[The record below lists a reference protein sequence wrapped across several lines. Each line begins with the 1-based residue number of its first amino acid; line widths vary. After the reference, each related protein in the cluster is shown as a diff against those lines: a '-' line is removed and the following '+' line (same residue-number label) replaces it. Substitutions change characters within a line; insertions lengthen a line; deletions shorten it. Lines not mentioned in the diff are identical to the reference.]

1 MFSRDRGISLSEAD
15 GFHVWAG
22 DMWTISELHGKRRQN
37 FDCRLVCLWV
47 VCICLVNAAS
57 AMAQNELPVHDSV
70 SSPRLLTIEEGRSIV
85 NVAWQ
90 QDRPAPGVRDCSH
103 FVHQIYANAGFEY
116 AYASS
121 FEIYAGNENFEKV
134 RNPHSGDLI
143 AWPGHVGI
151 VVDPMEH
158 RFYSLVR
165 TGLEAQ
171 DYRSAYWRSRGTPRF
186 YRYRVEQGAIV
197 SAANI
202 SGSSTVSTGPAKRSV
217 VMKAQPVIKERAAA
231 EHDFSDR
238 PPAAA
243 PSKAEVIYGPPAPAA
258 SSAAKSANAA
268 FAIPASAI
276 VATGNRLPTREEVA
290 DAISE
295 MSDAS
300 GSLLGINNPLKTQLP
315 VVIVEEFKVERV
327 DIKRDHG
334 SARLV
339 VDSNVLIDGGEIE
352 HKERHENV
360 RWELR
365 RTESG
370 WEAVR
375 PKDRTYIPQDI
386 AVKNLADQLAR
397 LANGNGAA
405 QHQPEVVQQE
415 SQLASL
421 LNLLLQNR

>member
-15 GFHVWAG
+15 GFHVWVG
-22 DMWTISELHGKRRQN
+22 DMWTISELHGKRRRN
-37 FDCRLVCLWV
+37 FDFCSVCLCV
-47 VCICLVNAAS
+47 VCVCLVSAAL
-57 AMAQNELPVHDSV
+57 AMAQSELPVHDSV

-90 QDRPAPGVRDCSH
+90 QNRPAPGVRDCSH
-103 FVHQIYANAGFEY
+103 FVHEIYANAGFEY

-134 RNPHSGDLI
+134 RNPHPGDLI

-151 VVDPMEH
+151 VVDPLEH
-158 RFYSLVR
+158 SFYSLVR

-186 YRYRVEQGAIV
+186 YRYRVERGAIV
-197 SAANI
+197 STANI
-202 SGSSTVSTGPAKRSV
+202 SGSSTVFASPAKRSV
-217 VMKAQPVIKERAAA
+217 AMKAQPVMKERATA
-231 EHDFSDR
+231 EHDSSDR

-243 PSKAEVIYGPPAPAA
+243 PLKAEVIYGPPAPAA
-258 SSAAKSANAA
+258 SPAAESANAA
-268 FAIPASAI
+268 FAIPGNVI
-276 VATGNRLPTREEVA
+276 IATGNRPPTREEVA
-290 DAISE
+290 EAISE

-300 GSLLGINNPLKTQLP
+300 GAALGINNSLKTQIP
-315 VVIVEEFKVERV
+315 IVIFEEFKVERV

-334 SARLV
+334 SARLE
-339 VDSNVLIDGGEIE
+339 VDSKVLIDGGEIR
-352 HKERHENV
+352 HKERRDKV
-360 RWELR
+360 RWDLR

-375 PKDRTYIPQDI
+375 PKDRTYIPHDI

-397 LANGNGAA
+397 LANSNGAV

-415 SQLASL
+415 FQLASL
-421 LNLLLQNR
+421 LSVLLQNR

>member
-1 MFSRDRGISLSEAD
+1 MFSRDREISLSEAD
-15 GFHVWAG
+15 GFHVWVG

-37 FDCRLVCLWV
+37 FDFRSVCLSLVC
-47 VCICLVNAAS
+47 VCLLNAAL
-57 AMAQNELPVHDSV
+57 AMAQTELPVRDSL
-70 SSPRLLTIEEGRSIV
+70 SSSRLLTVEEGRSIV
-85 NVAWQ
+85 NVAWR

-103 FVHQIYANAGFEY
+103 LVHQIYANAGFEY

-121 FEIYAGNENFEKV
+121 FEIYAGNENFERV
-134 RNPHSGDLI
+134 RNPHPGDLI

-151 VVDPMEH
+151 VVDPLEH
-158 RFYSLVR
+158 SFYSLVR

-186 YRYRVEQGAIV
+186 YRYRVEQGAST

-202 SGSSTVSTGPAKRSV
+202 SGSSTVFTSSAKRSV
-217 VMKAQPVIKERAAA
+217 AMKAQPIIKERAAA
-231 EHDFSDR
+231 EHDSSDR

-243 PSKAEVIYGPPAPAA
+243 LSKAEVIYGSTAPVVPSVAQ
-258 SSAAKSANAA
+258 SANAA
-268 FAIPASAI
+268 FAIPGSVI
-276 VATGNRLPTREEVA
+276 VATGNRPPTVEEVA

-300 GSLLGINNPLKTQLP
+300 GSLLGINNPLKTLLP
-315 VVIVEEFKVERV
+315 TVIVEEFKVERL

-334 SARLV
+334 SARLE
-339 VDSNVLIDGGEIE
+339 VDSKVVIDAGEIK
-352 HKERHENV
+352 HKERHEKV

-370 WEAVR
+370 WEAVK
-375 PKDRTYIPQDI
+375 PKDRTYIPHDI
-386 AVKNLADQLAR
+386 AVKNLADQPAR
-397 LANGNGAA
+397 LANSNGAA
-405 QHQPEVVQQE
+405 QHQPEVVQEE

-421 LNLLLQNR
+421 LSVLLQNR